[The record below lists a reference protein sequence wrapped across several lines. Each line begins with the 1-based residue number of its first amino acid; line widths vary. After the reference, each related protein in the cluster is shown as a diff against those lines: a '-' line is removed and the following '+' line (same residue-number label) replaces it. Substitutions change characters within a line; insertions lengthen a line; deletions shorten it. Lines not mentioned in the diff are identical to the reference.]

1 MRLLLIYFLLF
12 SSLSFAQ
19 GLEVSG
25 TVKDSSDGKAL
36 TGANIK
42 LEHLRNPD
50 FSKFGTTDAS
60 GRFYFTG
67 LNQGRYI
74 LEISF
79 IGYEKYT
86 DTLRLRNENSN
97 LKTIFLKR
105 SAIELGDVTVTGQS
119 IPAIQKEDTIEFSSK
134 SYKTNPDAS
143 AEDLVQKI
151 PGITKEDGVIKA
163 QGEEVKKVLVDGRP
177 FFGDDPNAVLRNLP
191 AEVVDRIQ
199 VFDQMSEQ
207 SQFTGFDDGNASKT
221 INIVTRPERRNG
233 QFGKLYGGYG
243 TEDRYSGGAV
253 YNIFNNLQRISLLG
267 LANNVN
273 IQNFSSQDLVG
284 VSSGAGG
291 GGGGRGGR
299 GGGGGG
305 FSPGSWGGGGASNFL
320 TGNQDGNTRTNSFG
334 INYSDAI
341 GDDFRLTTSYF
352 FNNTRNNTRQKSD
365 KVYFSDSTVYNIYN
379 EDYTSSAD
387 NFNHRFNG
395 RFEYSIDT
403 LSSLLL
409 TPRFSVQDNS
419 SANATD
425 AFSGYSDGTPLTTTD
440 NLNKT
445 DAVAWNFSNELLYR
459 YKFNTPGR
467 TLSVSLNTSANDR
480 QTDQLQDAITVRNL
494 PAGTMTLIENRDI
507 DNPVSGY
514 TLGGNIVYT
523 ESVGEKGMLQF
534 NINSSL
540 TNSISNKKANLLNPA
555 DNTYSIFDT
564 LRSNEYNN
572 DYITYRPGVSYRWRD
587 DFLNL
592 MAGVS
597 YHSSSLNGEQ
607 IFPYTETV
615 NKTFERVLP
624 SFRMQMQFSRTE
636 NLRLQYSTNISQ
648 PSVSQLQRTVDNSNP
663 LALRSGNPDLSEEFS
678 HRISTRY
685 MSTNPASGT
694 TFFAM
699 MFMNYTQ
706 QYIGSSVTQGRG
718 NMTLP
723 DGTPLPAGTQLTVP
737 ENFDYSLS
745 FRSFISGGLPVAWL
759 KSNLNLNTGFNY
771 SKTPGLINQSINF
784 SHNYSISTG
793 FSVASNFSEKLDFRF
808 GYTPVWYKTRNELSS
823 ATGDVYFIHT
833 GSANLNW
840 FLLDQLFVKTDFSA
854 YYNDGLPAD
863 TKRGYYIWNMGLGYK
878 FLDNNRGEVRLD
890 IFDILRQNESLSR
903 TINELYA
910 ENRST
915 VVLQQYF
922 LLSFTYTIRAF
933 TGD

>member
-1 MRLLLIYFLLF
+1 MRLLLIHFFLLTVLTF
-12 SSLSFAQ
+12 SQ

-50 FSKFGTTDAS
+50 YSKYGTTDAS
-60 GRFYFTG
+60 GKFRFTG

-79 IGYEKYT
+79 IGYEKYS
-86 DTLRLRNENSN
+86 DTLRLRSESSN

-105 SAIELGDVTVTGQS
+105 SAIELEDVTVTGQS

-134 SYKTNPDAS
+134 SYKTNPDAN

-151 PGITKEDGVIKA
+151 PGITKEEGVIKA

-199 VFDQMSEQ
+199 IFDQMSEQ

-253 YNIFNNLQRISLLG
+253 YNIFNNQQRISLLG
-267 LANNVN
+267 LTNNVN

-284 VSSGAGG
+284 VSSGG

-305 FSPGSWGGGGASNFL
+305 GFTPGNWGGGAASNFL
-320 TGNQDGNTRTNSFG
+320 VGNQDGNTRTNSFG
-334 INYSDAI
+334 VNYTDAF
-341 GDDFRLTTSYF
+341 GDDFRVTASYF
-352 FNNTRNNTRQKSD
+352 FNNTDNSTSQRSER
-365 KVYFSDSTVYNIYN
+365 VYFSDSAVYNIYN
-379 EDYTSSAD
+379 EDYASTAD

-395 RFEYSIDT
+395 RFEYTIDT
-403 LSSLLL
+403 SSSLLL

-419 SANATD
+419 SSNATV
-425 AFSGYSDGTPLTTTD
+425 AFSGYSDGTALSATD
-440 NLNKT
+440 NINNT
-445 DAVAWNFSNELLYR
+445 DAFAWNFSNELLYR
-459 YKFNTPGR
+459 YKFTTPGR
-467 TLSVSLNTSANDR
+467 TLSVSMTTSANDR
-480 QTDQLQDAITVRNL
+480 QSDQLQDAVTVRNL
-494 PAGTMTLIENRDI
+494 AGGLLSLTENREI

-534 NINSSL
+534 NFNSSL
-540 TNSISNKKANLLNPA
+540 TNSISNKKAHLLNPA
-555 DNTYSIFDT
+555 DNTYSLFDT

-607 IFPYTETV
+607 VFPYTETV
-615 NKTFERVLP
+615 DKTFERVLP

-663 LALRSGNPDLSEEFS
+663 LALRSGNPDLAEEFS
-678 HRISTRY
+678 HRLSTRY
-685 MSTNPASGT
+685 MSTDPASGT

-706 QYIGSSVTQGRG
+706 QYIGNSVTQGRG

-723 DGTPLPAGTQLTVP
+723 DGTPLPAGAQLTAP
-737 ENFDYSLS
+737 ENFDYALSL
-745 FRSFISGGLPVAWL
+745 RSFISGGLPVSWL
-759 KSNLNLNTGFNY
+759 KSNLNLSTGFNY
-771 SKTPGLINQSINF
+771 GKTPGRINQSINF
-784 SHNYSISTG
+784 SHTYSVNTGISLT
-793 FSVASNFSEKLDFRF
+793 SNFSEKLDFRI
-808 GYTPVWYKTRNELSS
+808 GYSPVWYKTRNELETAQS
-823 ATGDVYFIHT
+823 DEYFVHS
-833 GSANLNW
+833 GSANINW

-854 YYNDGLPAD
+854 YYNAGLPTDARRD
-863 TKRGYYIWNMGLGYK
+863 YYIWSMGMGYK
-878 FLDNNRGEVRLD
+878 FLENNRGEVRLD
-890 IFDILRQNESLSR
+890 IFDILKQNESLSR
-903 TINELYA
+903 SVNELYA

-915 VVLQQYF
+915 AVLQQYF
-922 LLSFTYTIRAF
+922 LLTFTYNIRAF
-933 TGD
+933 TGN